1 MSLKARLQRWQMA
14 EVIDAATVQRIVA
27 YEDSKQGFR
36 FSTAMFG
43 LGALAIVLGL
53 AAIVASNW
61 DAIPAAFKLAAHA
74 VLNVALTA
82 GVLYAIRTKRAAARE
97 ILLLLLAGATLT
109 FIALMGQIYQTDAP
123 LWQALALWLLI
134 TSPFLFLL
142 ARSKFTVACW
152 ILAFWTTLGTASD
165 AVADHLGPMRLD
177 AAFYTLVPFLMI
189 GIGAWKAL
197 RARWPVWPSLYIA
210 AGYVLI
216 AFVAS
221 GAQLGWRDEF
231 DFQFDDHKEHLFPAL
246 FAGLTASGLLLALR
260 AAKYLEA
267 SLPVTSVFLPVS
279 VLIAFAPFLTQHPH
293 LPAVGAGLFMA
304 YWALI
309 GFAGLQS
316 GYRWLLNA
324 AVVVIALRLVVVY
337 IEVFGNLLSTGFGL
351 IISGALLIALV
362 WATGKLIR
370 TLGQTA

>member
-1 MSLKARLQRWQMA
+1 MSLKTRLQRWQMA
-14 EVIDAATVQRIVA
+14 EVIDAATVQRIAA

-36 FSTAMFG
+36 FSTAMSG
-43 LGALAIVLGL
+43 LGALAIALGL

-82 GVLYAIRTKRAAARE
+82 GVLYAIQIKRTFARE
-97 ILLLLLAGATLT
+97 ILLFLLAGATLT
-109 FIALMGQIYQTDAP
+109 FIALIGQIYQTDAP
-123 LWQALALWLLI
+123 LWQALALWLLV
-134 TSPFLFLL
+134 TSPFLFVL
-142 ARSKFTVACW
+142 ARSKFTAACW
-152 ILAFWTTLGTASD
+152 ILAFWTALGTAAD
-165 AVADHLGPMRLD
+165 AVADHLGPLRLD

-197 RARWPVWPSLYIA
+197 RARWPVWPSLCVA
-210 AGYVLI
+210 AGYALI
-216 AFVAS
+216 ALVAS
-221 GAQLGWRDEF
+221 AAQLGWRDEF
-231 DFQFDDHKEHLFPAL
+231 DFRLDEHKEHLFPAL
-246 FAGLTASGLLLALR
+246 FAGLAASGVLPALR
-260 AAKYLEA
+260 AAKYLEPCPPA
-267 SLPVTSVFLPVS
+267 TSVFLPVS
-279 VLIAFAPFLTQHPH
+279 VLFAFAPILTPHPH

-324 AVVVIALRLVVVY
+324 AVVVIALRLAVVY
-337 IEVFGNLLSTGFGL
+337 LEVFGDLLSTGFGL
-351 IISGALLIALV
+351 VISGALLIALV

-370 TLGQTA
+370 SLGQTA